1 MKSMSK
7 FFALAILIASM
18 VTFNACKK
26 DEDDPPF
33 ALSSLTAGNIDLNGA
48 NSATGVPANSTITA
62 TFTGNVDP
70 TSTVALQRDYD
81 DANMN
86 VNVSVSGNTVTIDPA
101 EDFGN
106 GTLYI
111 LSLNG
116 VKSQKGET
124 LAGIERSFTTEGG
137 FVPAGQVAYWN
148 FEDNPNDAVGAYD
161 PAPADVIGIT
171 YVAGRNANA
180 GKAAEFNGDNSIIEI
195 PNGPQLMNTNNFTLS
210 FWVRTNSVDHL
221 DAGDPNDPN
230 PNKPRN
236 PAGQFVMGLGAF
248 KGFQF
253 EIPGNY
259 SSAKLAAQ
267 YDLGNG
273 STGSEDLWFP
283 GDGKDANNG
292 GWQGWDF
299 VKDLTATGGVAA
311 LLKDKWAHVVC
322 TYDAATKKG
331 TMYINGEK
339 VKGQDFN
346 LWPAGDA
353 KRGVTGLKF
362 GGTAPEVGNKLAF
375 GFIYDRSSQLF
386 SAESWGNYNNPD
398 ANHFKGQLDD
408 IRIFHKAL
416 TAQEAKLV
424 YDSEK

>member
-1 MKSMSK
+1 MKSMFR
-7 FFALAILIASM
+7 FFAVALLMVSM
-18 VTFNACKK
+18 VTINSCKK
-26 DEDDPPF
+26 DEDDPLF
-33 ALSSLTAGNIDLNGA
+33 ALSDLKAGNIDLNGA

-70 TSTVALQRDYD
+70 TSTVQLQRDYD
-81 DANMN
+81 DANLD
-86 VNVSVSGNTVTIDPA
+86 VTVSASGNTLTIDP
-101 EDFGN
+101 DDDLGN

-116 VKSQKGET
+116 IKSQKGEVLT
-124 LAGIERSFTTEGG
+124 AVDRSFTTEGS

-148 FEDNPNDAVGAYD
+148 FEDNANDVVGAYD
-161 PAPADVIGIT
+161 PAAADVIGIT
-171 YVAGRNANA
+171 YVTSRNTKA
-180 GKAAEFNGDNSIIEI
+180 GKAALFNGQNSLIEI
-195 PNGPQLMNTNNFTLS
+195 PNGPELMNTSNFTLS
-210 FWVRTNSVDHL
+210 FWVNASSE
-221 DAGDPNDPN
+221 
-230 PNKPRN
+230 NKTS
-236 PAGQFVMGLGAF
+236 GHFVMGLGAF

-253 EIPGNY
+253 EIPGDF
-259 SSAKLAAQ
+259 SSVKLAAQ

-283 GDGKDANNG
+283 GDGKDRNNG

-299 VKDLTATGGVAA
+299 VKDLTGTGGVPT
-311 LLKDKWAHVVC
+311 LFKDKWAHVVC

-331 TMYINGEK
+331 TMYVNGEK
-339 VKGQDFN
+339 VKSQDFN

-362 GGTAPEVGNKLAF
+362 GGSAPEVGNKLAF
-375 GFIYDRSSQLF
+375 GFIYDRTSQLF
-386 SAESWGNYNNPD
+386 SAEPWGNYNNPD

-408 IRIFHKAL
+408 IRILHTAL
-416 TAQEAKLV
+416 TEQEAKLV

>member
-1 MKSMSK
+1 MKSMIR
-7 FFALAILIASM
+7 FFALAFLTVSM
-18 VTFNACKK
+18 ATINSCKK

-33 ALSSLTAGNIDLNGA
+33 ALSSITAGSIDLNGA
-48 NSATGVPANSTITA
+48 SSATGVPANSTITA

-70 TSTVALQRDYD
+70 ASTVQLQRDYD
-81 DANMN
+81 DANLD
-86 VNVSVSGNTVTIDPA
+86 VTVTASGNTLTIDPNN
-101 EDFGN
+101 DLGN

-116 VKSQKGET
+116 IKSQKGET
-124 LAGIERSFTTEGG
+124 LASVDRSFTTEGG

-148 FEDNPNDAVGAYD
+148 FEDNANDAVGAYD
-161 PAPADVIGIT
+161 PAAADVIGIT

-180 GKAAEFNGDNSIIEI
+180 GKAAAFNGQNSLIEI
-195 PNGPQLMNTNNFTLS
+195 PNGPALMNTNNFTLS
-210 FWVRTNSVDHL
+210 FWMNASSE
-221 DAGDPNDPN
+221 
-230 PNKPRN
+230 NKTS
-236 PAGQFVMGLGAF
+236 GHFVMGLGAF

-253 EIPGNY
+253 EIPGDF
-259 SSAKLAAQ
+259 SSVKLAAQ

-299 VKDLTATGGVAA
+299 VKDLTATGGVPT
-311 LLKDKWAHVVC
+311 LIKDKWAHIVC
-322 TYDAATKKG
+322 TYNATTKKG

-339 VKGQDFN
+339 MKSQDFN
-346 LWPAGDA
+346 LWPAEDA
-353 KRGVTGLKF
+353 KRGVTGLKY

-386 SAESWGNYNNPD
+386 SAEPWGNYANPD

-408 IRIFHKAL
+408 VRIFHAAL
-416 TAQEAKLV
+416 TEQEAKLV